1 MVAFSKQLQSRVKIS
16 PMNRCFEAGT
26 LVTEF
31 SLCAHCT
38 LQLPRKSLLGR
49 RALGAVTRGGTMNG
63 CEAEKLE
70 FGCLNDLRR
79 C

>member
-16 PMNRCFEAGT
+16 RMNRCFEAGT
-26 LVTEF
+26 LVTGF

-38 LQLPRKSLLGR
+38 LQSPRKSLLGR
-49 RALGAVTRGGTMNG
+49 RALGAVTGTMNG